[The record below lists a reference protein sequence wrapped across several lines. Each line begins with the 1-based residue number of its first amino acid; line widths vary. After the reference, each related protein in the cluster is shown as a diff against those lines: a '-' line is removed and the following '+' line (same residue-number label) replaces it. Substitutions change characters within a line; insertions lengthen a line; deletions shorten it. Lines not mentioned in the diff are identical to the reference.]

1 VIACRREM
9 SISFP
14 KDTPE
19 SDTQSAGASRPH
31 TDEPGRRGTVYLAWD
46 SELNFYWGYWD
57 QSPDGPPRNLEQ
69 CPPSPS
75 LRTVVEWGRAR
86 ARRVIIRPEWHP
98 EEYYWVGVGDPEGEF
113 AELPR
118 LQDV

>member
-1 VIACRREM
+1 M

-57 QSPDGPPRNLEQ
+57 QSPDGPPRNVEQ

>member
-1 VIACRREM
+1 M
-9 SISFP
+9 LSP
-14 KDTPE
+14 QDTPE
-19 SDTQSAGASRPH
+19 SETHSAAADRSHSG
-31 TDEPGRRGTVYLAWD
+31 EPGGRGTVYLAWD

-69 CPPSPS
+69 CPPSTD
-75 LRTVVEWGRAR
+75 LGKVVEWGRAR
-86 ARRVIIRPEWHP
+86 ARRVIVRPESHP
-98 EEYYWVGVGDPEGEF
+98 EQYYWVGAGDPGGEF